1 MGQSDITLWGTGTI
15 RVLRVHWAL
24 LELGLA
30 YSTEAVHPRNGDTLT
45 TRYTALTPK
54 QKVPFLTD
62 GDFRLSES
70 AAIVHYLFDK
80 YGGGKDL
87 FRPES
92 EKEKARSDEWC
103 YFVMSEIDAHSL
115 YVIRRHKYLEDIY
128 GPAPEAV
135 ASAEEYCLKQMTAVT
150 PRIAEA
156 DPYLFGDRLAA
167 ADILVATC
175 IEWAGDYGISLAGPC
190 LDYLDRT
197 RERPAY
203 RTAREVTYGTA
214 AS

>member
-1 MGQSDITLWGTGTI
+1 LSQDGITLWGTGTI

-24 LELGLA
+24 LELDLP
-30 YSTEAVHPRNGDTLT
+30 YRTEAIHPRNGDTLT
-45 TRYTALTPK
+45 RGYTELTPK

-70 AAIVHYLFDK
+70 AAIVHYLFDR
-80 YGGGKDL
+80 YGEGKDV

-92 EKEKARSDEWC
+92 AEDKARSNEWC

-115 YVIRRHKYLEDIY
+115 YVIRRHRYLEDIY
-128 GPAPEAV
+128 GAAPEAV
-135 ASAEEYCLKQMTAVT
+135 VSAEEYCLKQMTAVT

-156 DPYLFGDRLAA
+156 DPYLFGDRIST

-175 IEWAGDYGISLAGPC
+175 VEWALDYGIPLATPC
-190 LDYLDRT
+190 LDYLENT
-197 RERPAY
+197 RARPAY
-203 RTAREVTYGTA
+203 LEAREATY
-214 AS
+214 

>member
-1 MGQSDITLWGTGTI
+1 MDKGGITLWGSGTI

-24 LELGLA
+24 LELGLS
-30 YSTEAVHPRNGDTLT
+30 YRTEAVHPRNGDTLT
-45 TRYTALTPK
+45 ARYTELTPK

-62 GDFRLSES
+62 GDFKLSES

-80 YGGGKDL
+80 YGEGTDV

-92 EKEKARSDEWC
+92 DEDKARSNEWC

-115 YVIRRHKYLEDIY
+115 YVIRRHRYLEDIY

-150 PRIAEA
+150 PRIAVA
-156 DPYLFGDRLAA
+156 SPYLFGDRLGA

-175 IEWAGDYGISLAGPC
+175 VEWALDYGIPLARPC
-190 LDYLDRT
+190 LDYLERT
-197 RERPAY
+197 RARPAY
-203 RTAREVTYGTA
+203 QAAREATY
-214 AS
+214 

>member
-1 MGQSDITLWGTGTI
+1 MSQDGITLWGTGTI

-24 LELGLA
+24 LELGLP
-30 YSTEAVHPRNGDTLT
+30 YRTEAIHPRNGDTLT
-45 TRYTALTPK
+45 ARYTELTPK

-62 GDFRLSES
+62 GDLRLSES
-70 AAIVHYLFDK
+70 AAIVHYLFDR
-80 YGGGKDL
+80 YGEAKEV
-87 FRPES
+87 FRPDS
-92 EKEKARSDEWC
+92 ADDKARSNEWC

-115 YVIRRHKYLEDIY
+115 YVIRRHRHLEDIY

-156 DPYLFGDRLAA
+156 DPYLFGDRLSA

-175 IEWAGDYGISLAGPC
+175 VEWAIDYGIPLASPC
-190 LDYLDRT
+190 LEYFECT
-197 RERPAY
+197 RARPAY
-203 RTAREVTYGTA
+203 QKAREATY
-214 AS
+214 